1 MEIHYVAIVREAV
14 AGRPLAY
21 QPRKAAK
28 TWFIDVYDHLPPRLP
43 MIHDQKS
50 LSLS

>member
-1 MEIHYVAIVREAV
+1 MNQVVIVWEAV

-28 TWFIDVYDHLPPRLP
+28 TLFIDVYDHLPPRLP
-43 MIHDQKS
+43 KNQDQKAKS
-50 LSLS
+50 LC